1 MGRPQFE
8 VVEESPGSDPPDG
21 GQENSLAFTGLW
33 LALKALSQRA
43 LVALEAC
50 FTLLT
55 VFGVWLLWHSI
66 PDPNTN
72 QIVSLS
78 IFAAF
83 VLLANLIVIL
93 RRRR

>member
-8 VVEESPGSDPPDG
+8 VVEESPASEPVE
-21 GQENSLAFTGLW
+21 ENSLAFTGLW

-78 IFAAF
+78 IFATF